1 MEEEEKGITIGEI
14 FKVIFGRVWWVIGV
28 TAAILIA
35 FVCVMEFWYNRNH
48 REYIVQYEVRLPS
61 GETYPD
67 GQPLYA
73 QDSIALANL
82 NMIKSEGYL
91 TESDR
96 TGKFKDIDIEGM
108 VENDDI
114 TFSLNMDEN
123 PDGTY
128 TYHNNIAIKG
138 KYFKDEDTAVAFI
151 KAVAEY
157 PVYHALEIVRNLG
170 YTYDL
175 TRYDAFDTYQER
187 FDALVAQ
194 RNYIL
199 NTYQSLINLYGSSY
213 KPAGMSSTLG
223 DYDNELINI
232 FDEEEQESIR
242 NSYQHGHLVFVD
254 MEEPEAKLDSIDRQ
268 IEIIN
273 AQIESNQTIIN
284 ELYTEIDNVLDKFT
298 ADVAVK
304 EISAFNERI
313 AALTQSNGELKNNLG
328 DLQSRRKAITDYQSG
343 TNKAEKEKIDTAMGD
358 ARDSLEQCAQTLKQV
373 NIATYGEK
381 AQVVFV
387 NNKIEVEGGMNIILA
402 AVIGLVLG
410 FVLVSVVI
418 LIIDLPK
425 YKKAKA
431 AGATAPAPAEGGT
444 GEQAPAE
451 EDGKKSE

>member
-35 FVCVMEFWYNRNH
+35 FVCVMEFWYNRNQ
-48 REYIVQYEVRLPS
+48 REYIVRYEVRLPS

-67 GQPLYA
+67 GEALTA

-91 TESDR
+91 PESDR
-96 TGKFKDIDIEGM
+96 TGKFKDIDVEGM
-108 VENDDI
+108 VANDDI
-114 TFSLNMDEN
+114 TFSLNIDEN

-128 TYHNNIAIKG
+128 TYHNNITIKS

-151 KAVAEY
+151 KAVAGY

-170 YTYDL
+170 YTYNL
-175 TRYDAFDTYQER
+175 TRYEAFDTYQER

-199 NTYQSLINLYGSSY
+199 DSYQTLINLYGSSY

-254 MEEPEAKLDSIDRQ
+254 MEEPTAKLESLDRQ
-268 IEIIN
+268 IEITQNKITSN
-273 AQIESNQTIIN
+273 ESIITML
-284 ELYTEIDNVLDKFT
+284 EAKRDEALS
-298 ADVAVK
+298 AASVAIK
-304 EISAFNERI
+304 EVASFNERI
-313 AALTQSNGELKNNLG
+313 AALTQENGELELTKG

-343 TNKAEKEKIDTAMGD
+343 INKAEKERIDTAMGD

-431 AGATAPAPAEGGT
+431 AGAIAPAPAEGGK
-444 GEQAPAE
+444 GEEAPAE
-451 EDGKKSE
+451 EDGNKSE